1 SAGLQWP
8 CPSREHPGTSYL
20 HKGEFSRGKGRFFG
34 VEHREPAELPNENYP
49 LTLTTG
55 RIMFHFHTGTMTR
68 RTAILNREVS
78 TGYVEINPG
87 DAEELGIV
95 DGELVSVQSRRGA
108 IKIKAL
114 VTGRVPRGVIFIPF
128 HFAEC
133 AANVLTNPALDPVAK
148 IPELKVCAA
157 RVEKI
162 GNAH

>member
-1 SAGLQWP
+1 
-8 CPSREHPGTSYL
+8 
-20 HKGEFSRGKGRFFG
+20 
-34 VEHREPAELPNENYP
+34 
-49 LTLTTG
+49 
-55 RIMFHFHTGTMTR
+55 MFHFHTGTMTR
-68 RTAILNREVS
+68 RTAILNREVP